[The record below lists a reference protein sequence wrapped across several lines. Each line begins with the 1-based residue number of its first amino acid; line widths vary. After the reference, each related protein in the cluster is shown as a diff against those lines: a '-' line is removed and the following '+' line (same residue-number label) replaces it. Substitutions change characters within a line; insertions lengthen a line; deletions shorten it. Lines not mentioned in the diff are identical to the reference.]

1 MEKKYF
7 YGFELSEKEVN
18 SNRVSYGT
26 LAKCFDAVLCNNIM
40 QVEEYLLDNIV
51 SGDFW
56 YYEDSEGNEITR
68 EEYEEKLENDEEAF
82 EYPKDIFQWFIVSD
96 NAFELLQ
103 EAEELVLYSEK
114 LDCYIWGVDHWGTS
128 WNYLM
133 TSIKI
138 DKGRA

>member
-7 YGFELSEKEVN
+7 YGFELSEEEIKR
-18 SNRVSYGT
+18 NRVSYGT
-26 LAKCFDAVLCNNIM
+26 LARCFDAVLCNKIT
-40 QVEEYLLDNIV
+40 EIDEYLFDNIE

-56 YYEDSEGNEITR
+56 YYEDSEGNELTR

-82 EYPKDIFQWFIVSD
+82 EYQKDIFQWFIVSD
-96 NAFELLQ
+96 SALWLLK

-114 LDCYIWGVDHWGTS
+114 LDCYIWAVDHYGTS
-128 WNYLM
+128 WDYVM

-138 DKGRA
+138 DKERA